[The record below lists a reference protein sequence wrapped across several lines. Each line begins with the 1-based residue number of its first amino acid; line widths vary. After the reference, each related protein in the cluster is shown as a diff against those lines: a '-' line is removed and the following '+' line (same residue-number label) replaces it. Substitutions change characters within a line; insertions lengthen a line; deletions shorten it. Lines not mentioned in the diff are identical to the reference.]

1 MAKRKIS
8 QYKFKPGIGYTENLY
23 PNAHALLKNNKIWLI
38 DEVAAF
44 IQGRVSGASA
54 WQTELENTVRDL
66 SYDMVFNTNINQR
79 YRGYIEYLQTVK
91 TKGVRQRTLIRAKDK
106 IITLSNVT
114 GDPETEFRDA
124 VKAVLS
130 ISESGTVG
138 NPTYTNKVSHDVD
151 AGYTKDRIINNKN
164 FLYAEITA
172 YINNANPANT
182 ITTSATFEDDI
193 KMFIDVLA
201 YDMLYGTNLLTNSIA
216 KTIFVNVT
224 ASNRTLYAS
233 GFTRLVNVIEDVVN
247 GVPITKTVGNTQTQS
262 ITGTAPGGSY
272 ATTASGLI
280 SNVQQC
286 IANGTLSALP
296 ADSAPDLTGQ
306 DAGYI
311 SARTDIQTWVD
322 DTNDNQGNV
331 NAFLNYT
338 YNQSKCER
346 DVNFIL
352 TAYLYD
358 LQYGG
363 NSKTYNYAGKY
374 FEGDVAQVDGT
385 RYPEMD
391 THAHIYKIITD
402 YILTQTAYPAEQS
415 ATTQTLAGTAP
426 GDENQSYNVSDAIY
440 TPSSGVMV
448 LTIGTHNFTVGS
460 KILFKEESITFT
472 CAKDGNATLHSY
484 PRAHGVPNS
493 TGRDPFHNKWVT
505 ITAVT
510 TTSITVNIGISS
522 DTSVHTFYGAT
533 AGAII
538 TGAVATL
545 TDLNSIVLNVIQD
558 GLSQLPTFEDTGA
571 GYVKFIGNYDASDI
585 LLITD
590 SVENRVIFAFNDT
603 NTGGHVEANIFTSS
617 NNVIYDGDDDFPQY
631 LQRSDSI
638 TKVFFNTNTQTSH
651 ASNPLQIFVDTDEL
665 IVRPYEFGTD
675 AIERQR
681 TANPMSML
689 DADFE
694 YGLQP
699 TKWSAIATMRG
710 YPSVYEVPGT
720 ETDVLSVE
728 TDASAGTNDIG
739 SSLIT
744 VTTAGAHGFVL
755 GDAITIKNFDQAI
768 QGATRAEGAFIII
781 NVPSTISFQYYA
793 KAKVG
798 TTDGQTL
805 HTPATQLRQGG
816 FYTGA
821 SIGVPEF
828 SVQSQGSNGTVRPAL
843 TVPIGEDVIPFVV
856 TVGASPEIGAPLNAS
871 SGIPVGSQVTG
882 VIGSGGIEVTPVVTG
897 DFSIDDTVITV
908 QSTTGVQQN
917 LAADRGD
924 GQAMLVNTVVG
935 NDITFNTPL
944 VSNFSG
950 NYVNYTAVEGQNV
963 VSLGFGVTFD
973 ISRAAGVYTIDAVAT
988 PGQDYQL
995 NDVLEILGDQLG
1007 GTTPANDALI
1017 TITGVDTAGEV
1028 LTATISGNA
1037 YNGSGNFTNSGEYQ
1051 HGNGNGGLW
1060 DVSYTNNVYT
1070 ATQANPTYT
1079 NLQGTG
1085 SGGNGTGA
1093 IFNFTILNNTYSATV
1108 DPQTNGVT
1116 GYQPYDIVQVS
1127 GTDLGGTSPANDA
1140 EITIDAVDSA
1150 GYPTAVTV
1158 TGNAPNAFNTY
1169 TAVTY
1174 STSGSGIGAQIN
1186 INTNG
1191 ATYSATFSLT
1201 GTGFAIN
1208 DTITILG
1215 SAVGGTSPANDI
1227 TITINTVDTGG
1238 EILTYTVTG
1247 TAVNSFTVNN
1257 VNTGNNL
1264 VGAGVTFDIEIDGLT
1279 QSYIVTVNSPGGA
1292 YGPNQVLDIPGD
1304 FIGGVSP
1311 DNDIEITITD
1321 VDNDST
1327 LTSGGVLTVSH
1338 TGTAPKAT
1346 RNFVVADR
1354 LKIAGGTFSDG
1365 ASPTNDLI
1373 IEVTGVDPDGG
1384 ITSYSTSG
1392 TAPNAVVTYTGI
1404 NQNST
1409 SGSGSGAIFDI
1420 TRSGTT
1426 YTPTA
1431 SFGGAN
1437 YNASDTVTILGT
1449 ALGGASPAND
1459 LTITVSTV
1467 DGGGAITTFTSSGT
1481 AANTNSATDIS
1492 SSNEVGTGQSFNIV
1506 TNAGSYSATVL
1517 TSGSGFYTSQK
1528 FVVAGN
1534 ELAGAS
1540 PTNDLTIT
1548 ITSVDATGGIT
1559 AISTGGVASTD
1570 VASFTGVVANAA
1582 GSTGNGAS
1590 FDILRDGTNG
1600 DSSLGTYT
1608 VNLNAPGQDYA
1619 PGNKIKIGG
1628 ENLGGQTVT
1637 HDLTITVATTDSL
1650 GSITSVTFTGD
1661 AYAGDSLDLYST
1673 FTMDTLTN
1681 ASLSTTLDISFSA
1694 LATLLI
1700 TFATPHGLVPGD
1712 TFITTVQ
1719 TDDAEAGGTNNHNLA
1734 AGSFLAT
1741 SIPTINSLTFTARA
1755 AGAIDTSTDTIVGSV
1770 YPRPD
1775 SFFTHR
1781 PFDGGVQL
1789 GTGGPQHGAQ
1799 AIRQSKKYIRY
1810 QSGKGIMYTTGAL
1823 FAPSYDLRDVTS
1835 DGIEVGSTITITC
1848 DDNDHGLQIGA
1859 QIQLI
1864 GVETE
1869 GYNGTYTVS
1878 DVISERV
1885 FEVTAVHRLG
1895 GTSAVLSFG
1904 AQMSTFKWHGAT
1916 VRSGV
1921 FDDQNGIYWEYDGT
1935 NLYACLRTA
1944 TKQLA
1949 GSINI
1954 VPDQNTVTGV
1964 NTRFRDQLK
1973 AGDRIVIRGMT
1984 HVVSHVID
1992 QTTMTVTP
2000 DYRGINPVTG
2010 TKVCLISDTKVKQSE
2025 FNRDPLDGTGPSG
2038 YNFVYSK
2045 MQMIGIEYSWYGA
2058 GFIDYM
2064 VRGAEGNFV
2073 YAHRIRNSN
2082 VNTEAFMRSGNL
2094 PVRYEI
2100 TNEGQNTKLITDI
2113 DDVVTTIPVEDVAF
2127 LPKSGTVYIDNELI
2141 SYTGTNST
2149 TNELT
2154 GCTRS
2159 ANLTN
2164 FQAGASRTYTAG
2176 DAVAHTARTGVV
2188 LVSNTCTPI
2197 ISHWGSAFLTDGGFD
2212 EDRGY
2217 IFSYTE
2223 QGIDVTNS
2231 RQTAFMI
2238 RLAPSVSNAIPGDL
2252 GDREL
2257 LNRAQLLLQSL
2268 EVTSDTGTGAIVVEG
2283 ILNPQN
2289 YPKNPNLI
2297 SWSGLST
2304 LAQGGQPSFAQV
2316 ASGSGITWST
2326 GASATTSTLTA
2337 QATINAILDSGNS
2350 WRPGNGSEY
2359 VNVSAIDYRN
2369 TFGSN
2374 NTDLVIGKLI
2384 TGNRIRANTT
2394 IVDARIDATGNFGWF
2409 RLSQTITGSINTNT
2423 ANAFTISSHVD
2434 LQDVPYAF
2442 ITKASWEA
2450 SGGSNGTSVS
2460 STSSNPSW
2468 PANTII
2474 SNIQLQEFAG
2484 TEYYRIDF
2492 NNAAVGT
2499 LTQGSGTITLEF
2511 ISAAYGQPGETV
2523 LSFIAQPGE
2532 RASLDLGE
2540 LKELTN
2546 TTLGGRG
2553 TFPNGPDV
2561 LAINIYKTSGANVT
2575 ANLILRWGEAQA

>member
-8 QYKFKPGIGYTENLY
+8 QYKFKPGIGYTENKY

-44 IQGRVSGASA
+44 IQARVAGASA
-54 WQTELENTVRDL
+54 WQVELENTIRDL
-66 SYDMVFNTNINQR
+66 SYDMIFDTNINQR
-79 YRGYIEYLQTVK
+79 YRGYIESLQS
-91 TKGVRQRTLIRAKDK
+91 VRTRDVRANTIKRAQK
-106 IITLSNVT
+106 QVVALSNVT
-114 GDPETEFRDA
+114 GTPETRFKDA
-124 VKAVLS
+124 VHTVLD
-130 ISESGTVG
+130 ISKDGIDTAPS
-138 NPTYTNKVSHDVD
+138 PTYTNKVSQDLD
-151 AGYTKDRIINNKN
+151 SAYTKNRIVNNKN
-164 FLYAEITA
+164 FLYEEIKA
-172 YINNANPANT
+172 FLDNANPANT
-182 ITTSATFEDDI
+182 ITTSSTFEDEI

-201 YDMLYGTNLLTNSIA
+201 YDMLYQTNLLTNSIA
-216 KTIFVNVT
+216 KTIFVNV
-224 ASNRTLYAS
+224 AAANRTLYAS
-233 GFTRLVNVIEDVVN
+233 GFTRLASVVDSVVN
-247 GVPITKTVGNTQTQS
+247 GNPVTKTSGNTQTQNT
-262 ITGTAPGGSY
+262 TGTAPSASY
-272 ATTASGLI
+272 ATTAAGLVT
-280 SNVQQC
+280 NVQQC

-296 ADSAPDLTGQ
+296 VDAAPDTTGQ
-306 DAGYI
+306 DA
-311 SARTDIQTWVD
+311 SASSALTDILTWVA
-322 DTNDNQGNV
+322 DTEENQGYV

-338 YNQSKCER
+338 YNNDKCER

-363 NSKTYNYAGKY
+363 NSKTYNYASKY
-374 FEGDVAQVDGT
+374 YEGDVAQVDGT
-385 RYPEMD
+385 RFPEMD
-391 THAHIYKIITD
+391 THAHIYTIIND

-415 ATTQTLAGTAP
+415 ATTQTTSGTSPA
-426 GDENQSYNVSDAIY
+426 DETTSFNVSDATY
-440 TPSSGVMV
+440 TPTTGVLQ
-448 LTIGTHNFTVGS
+448 LTIGTHSFNVGD
-460 KILFKEESITFT
+460 KILIKEESLVFT
-472 CAKDGNATLHSY
+472 CALDGNSTEHVY
-484 PRAHGVPNS
+484 PRGYGVPNT

-505 ITAVT
+505 ITNKSAT
-510 TTSITVNIGISS
+510 TVTVNIGISS
-522 DTSVHTFYGAT
+522 DTSAHTFVRAD
-533 AGAII
+533 
-538 TGAVATL
+538 TGAVIIGAVAVL

-571 GYVKFIGNYDASDI
+571 GYVKFIGNHDASDI

-590 SVENRVIFAFNDT
+590 TVENRVIYSFNDT
-603 NTGGHVEANIFTSS
+603 NTGGHVETNIFTSS
-617 NNVIYDGDDDFPQY
+617 NNVIYDADEDFPQY
-631 LQRSDSI
+631 LQTADAL
-638 TKVFFNTNTQTSH
+638 TKVFFNTNTESSH
-651 ASNPLQIFVDTDEL
+651 KSNPLQIFIDTDEL

-681 TANPMSML
+681 IAQPMSML

-720 ETDVLSVE
+720 ETDVLSVS

-744 VTTAGAHGFVL
+744 VTTAGAHGFEL

-768 QGATRAEGAFIII
+768 AGATRAEGAFIII

-798 TTDGQTL
+798 TTAGQTL

-821 SIGVPEF
+821 SIGTPAF
-828 SVQSQGSNGTVRPAL
+828 SVSSQGASGTIRPAL
-843 TVPIGEDVIPFVV
+843 VVPTGEDVIPFTV
-856 TVGASPEIGAPLNAS
+856 TVGAAPEIGAPLTAS
-871 SGIPVGSQVTG
+871 SGIPTGAQVTG
-882 VIGSGGIEVTPVVTG
+882 VVGTGGIEVTPIVTG
-897 DFSIDDTVITV
+897 DFAIDDTVITV

-944 VSNFSG
+944 VQNFSG
-950 NYVNYTAVEGQNV
+950 NYVTYTAVEGQNV
-963 VSLGFGVTFD
+963 VSLGFGVTFNV
-973 ISRAAGVYTIDAVAT
+973 SRAAGVYTIDAIANS
-988 PGQDYQL
+988 GQDYQV
-995 NDVLEILGDQLG
+995 NDVLIIQGDQLG
-1007 GTTPANDALI
+1007 GLTPANDALI
-1017 TITGVDTAGEV
+1017 TVDSVDTGGEV
-1028 LTATISGNA
+1028 LSASISGTA
-1037 YNGSGNFTNSGEYQ
+1037 YSGSGNFTNSGTYQ
-1051 HGNGNGGLW
+1051 HGNGSGGLW

-1070 ATQANPTYT
+1070 LTQANPVYT
-1079 NLQGTG
+1079 NMSATG
-1085 SGGNGTGA
+1085 NGGVGTGA
-1093 IFNFTILNNTYSATV
+1093 IFNFTITNNSYAVTV
-1108 DPQTNGVT
+1108 DPQTIGVT
-1116 GYQPYDIVQVS
+1116 GYQAYDIIKVA
-1127 GTDLGGTSPANDA
+1127 GTNLNGTSPANDA
-1140 EITIDAVDSA
+1140 EITIEAVDSA
-1150 GYPTAVTV
+1150 GYPTAVSV
-1158 TGNAPNAFNTY
+1158 TGNAPNAFNTF
-1169 TAVTY
+1169 TAPSY
-1174 STSGSGIGAQIN
+1174 STSGSGLGAQLN
-1186 INTNG
+1186 VNTNG
-1191 ATYSATFSLT
+1191 AVYSVTFSLT
-1201 GTGFAIN
+1201 GTGFAISDTLTVLGSNVGGVDGVN
-1208 DTITILG
+1208 DVTIT
-1215 SAVGGTSPANDI
+1215 VQ
-1227 TITINTVDTGG
+1227 TVDTGG
-1238 EILTYTVTG
+1238 EILTYTVSG
-1247 TAVNSFTVNN
+1247 TAVNSYTVNN
-1257 VNTGNNL
+1257 VNTYSNL
-1264 VGAGVTFDIEIDGLT
+1264 IGAGASFDVEIDGLT
-1279 QSYIVTVNSPGGA
+1279 GSYIITVNSPGGS
-1292 YGPNQVLDIPGD
+1292 YGPNQTLDIPGD
-1304 FIGGVSP
+1304 FVGGTSP
-1311 DNDIEITITD
+1311 ANDIELTITD

-1327 LTSGGVLTVSH
+1327 LTAGGILTVSH
-1338 TGTAPKAT
+1338 TGTAQKAT
-1346 RNFVVADR
+1346 SGFAIADR
-1354 LKIAGGTFSDG
+1354 LRIPGGSFSDG
-1365 ASPTNDLI
+1365 ATPTNDVI
-1373 IEVTGVDPDGG
+1373 IEVTNVDTSGG
-1384 ITSYSTSG
+1384 ITAYTASG
-1392 TAPNAVVTYTGI
+1392 TAPNAVVQYLGVP
-1404 NQNST
+1404 QSST
-1409 SGSGSGAIFDI
+1409 SGTGTNAIFDV
-1420 TRSGTT
+1420 TRTGTT
-1426 YTPTA
+1426 YTA
-1431 SFGGAN
+1431 VLANGGAN
-1437 YNASDTVTILGT
+1437 FAPTDTITIVGT

-1459 LTITVSTV
+1459 LTITVTTA
-1467 DGGGAITTFTSSGT
+1467 DGSGTIQTFSELGT
-1481 AANTNSATDIS
+1481 AANTNSATDVT
-1492 SSNEVGTGQSFNIV
+1492 SNSIIGTGQSFNI
-1506 TNAGSYSATVL
+1506 TTSAGSYSATVL
-1517 TSGSGFYTSQK
+1517 TAGSSFYTGQK
-1528 FVVAGN
+1528 FIVAGN
-1534 ELAGAS
+1534 ELAGAT

-1548 ITSVDATGGIT
+1548 ISSVDGTGGIT
-1559 AISTGGVASTD
+1559 AVTTSGVASTD
-1570 VASFTGVVANAA
+1570 VASFSNVIANAA

-1590 FDILRDGTNG
+1590 FDILRDGTNA
-1600 DSSLGTYT
+1600 DSSTGTYT
-1608 VNLNAPGQDYA
+1608 VSINGIGGDYA

-1637 HDLTITVATTDSL
+1637 HDLTITVETVDST
-1650 GSITSVTFTGD
+1650 GSVLSVSFTGD

-1673 FTMDTLTN
+1673 FTMDAQTT
-1681 ASLSTTLDISFSA
+1681 ASLPTSLDVSFSA
-1694 LATLLI
+1694 LATMLI
-1700 TFATPHGLVPGD
+1700 TFTTPHGLVPGD
-1712 TFITTVQ
+1712 TFITTVDS
-1719 TDDAEAGGTNNHNLA
+1719 DDGLNNHNLA

-1741 SIPTINSLTFTARA
+1741 SVPTISSLTFTARA
-1755 AGAIDTSTDTIVGSV
+1755 AGAIDTSISSIVGAV

-1823 FAPSYDLRDVTS
+1823 FAPSYDLRQVTS
-1835 DGIEVGSTITITC
+1835 DGIEVGATITVTC

-1859 QIQLI
+1859 QVQLI
-1864 GVETE
+1864 GIETE

-1878 DVISERV
+1878 DIINERV
-1885 FEVTAVHRLG
+1885 FEVTSVHRLG
-1895 GTSAVLSFG
+1895 GTTATLSFG

-1949 GSINI
+1949 GNINI
-1954 VPDQNTVTGV
+1954 NPDENTVVGT

-1984 HVVSHVID
+1984 HVVSHVQD

-2000 DYRGINPVTG
+2000 DYRGINPVSG

-2064 VRGAEGNFV
+2064 VRGAKGEFV

-2100 TNEGQNTKLITDI
+2100 TNEGQNTRLTENI
-2113 DDVVTTIPVEDVAF
+2113 DDVQTTIPVDDVAF
-2127 LPKSGTVYIDNELI
+2127 LPTAGTVYIDNELI
-2141 SYTGTNST
+2141 SYTGLDTITNS
-2149 TNELT
+2149 LT

-2176 DAVAHTARTGVV
+2176 DAVAHNARTGVV

-2223 QGIDVTNS
+2223 QGIDVSIS

-2257 LNRAQLLLQSL
+2257 LNRAQLLLSSL
-2268 EVTSDTGTGAIVVEG
+2268 EITSDSSSNGTIVVEG

-2289 YPKNPNLI
+2289 YPQNPSLI
-2297 SWSGLST
+2297 TWSGLST
-2304 LAQGGQPSFAQV
+2304 LAQGGQPSFAQI

-2326 GASATTSTLTA
+2326 GATATSSTLTA
-2337 QATINAILDSGNS
+2337 QATINAILDSGDS
-2350 WRPGNGSEY
+2350 FRPGNGSQY
-2359 VNVSAIDYRN
+2359 VNVSATDYRT
-2369 TFGSN
+2369 TFGSSD
-2374 NTDLVIGKLI
+2374 TSIVIGKEI
-2384 TGNRIRANTT
+2384 TGNRIRSGTYIT
-2394 IVDARIDATGNFGWF
+2394 DARIDSSGNYGWF
-2409 RLSQTITGSINTNT
+2409 RLSQSITGNINTNT
-2423 ANAFTISSHVD
+2423 ANAYTISSHGD
-2434 LQDVPYAF
+2434 LNNVPYAF

-2460 STSSNPSW
+2460 AASSNPSW
-2468 PANTII
+2468 PANTVIN
-2474 SNIQLQEFAG
+2474 NIKLLNFAG
-2484 TEYYRIDF
+2484 TEYYQIDF
-2492 NNAAVGT
+2492 NNAMSGG

-2532 RASLDLGE
+2532 RASLNLDA

-2561 LAINIYKTSGANVT
+2561 LAINIYKTSGTNVT
-2575 ANLILRWGEAQA
+2575 ANLILRWSEAQA